1 MSGMQNCEHSV
12 CGRENR
18 VWLPTTK
25 PRYGSIEKHPWCLN
39 CGLVKN
45 ISDDQPKSIGY
56 WMNLLSIISTDHD
69 LKQVQKR
76 LIAKEIEDSDIF
88 HDSFG
93 SFGSDQ
99 KKTFIGILKK
109 YILLSSIDIDSI
121 TFIRKL

>member
-1 MSGMQNCEHSV
+1 MQNCEHKI
-12 CGRENR
+12 CGKEKR
-18 VWLPTTK
+18 VWLPNTE
-25 PRYGSIEKHPWCLN
+25 PRFGSIEKHPWCIT

-45 ISDDQPKSIGY
+45 ISDDRPKSIGY
-56 WMNLLSIISTDHD
+56 WMNILSIISTDHD

-99 KKTFIGILKK
+99 KKMFIKILRK
-109 YILLSSIDIDSI
+109 YIFINSSKIDTLII
-121 TFIRKL
+121 